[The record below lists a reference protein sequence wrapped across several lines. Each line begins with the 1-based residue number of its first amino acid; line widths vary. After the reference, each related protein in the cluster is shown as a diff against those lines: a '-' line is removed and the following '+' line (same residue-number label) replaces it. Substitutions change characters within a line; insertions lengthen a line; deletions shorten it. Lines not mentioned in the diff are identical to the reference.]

1 MFSKMHP
8 LTLSWLNDTYST
20 EQYLIIIAACI
31 PTIRP
36 LFRFAKNNETTI
48 IFASYTNK
56 AAYIHQEESELRLQR
71 PTTTE
76 IEGRASSGSTSED
89 DILPIQGSGTG
100 IIKTT
105 EVVMSDPQKK
115 VHSNEN
121 SNFEFTGTKVTAGD
135 NI

>member
-1 MFSKMHP
+1 MP
-8 LTLSWLNDTYST
+8 YST

-36 LFRFAKNNETTI
+36 LFRFAKNNETAI

-56 AAYIHQEESELRLQR
+56 TSYIHQEESELRLQHR
-71 PTTTE
+71 PTTAE
-76 IEGRASSGSTSED
+76 IECRASSGSTSED
-89 DILPIQGSGTG
+89 DILPIQGSGAG

-105 EVVMSDPQKK
+105 DVVVSDTLKK

-121 SNFEFTGTKVTAGD
+121 FNFEFTGTKATAGD

>member
-1 MFSKMHP
+1 VHP
-8 LTLSWLNDTYST
+8 NHQT
-20 EQYLIIIAACI
+20 
-31 PTIRP
+31 PVP
-36 LFRFAKNNETTI
+36 LCENNETTV

-56 AAYIHQEESELRLQR
+56 TAYIHQEESELRLQHR

-76 IEGRASSGSTSED
+76 IECRVSSGSTSKD
-89 DILPIQGSGTG
+89 DILPIQGSGAG

-105 EVVMSDPQKK
+105 DVVVSDTLKK

-121 SNFEFTGTKVTAGD
+121 FTFEFTGTKVTAGD

>member
-1 MFSKMHP
+1 MMP
-8 LTLSWLNDTYST
+8 YST

-36 LFRFAKNNETTI
+36 LFRFAKNNETII

-56 AAYIHQEESELRLQR
+56 TAYIHQEESELRLQPR

-76 IEGRASSGSTSED
+76 IERRTSSGSTSED
-89 DILPIQGSGTG
+89 DILPIQGSGAG

-105 EVVMSDPQKK
+105 EVVMSDTLKK

-121 SNFEFTGTKVTAGD
+121 FNFEFTGTKVTAGD